1 MSIDLTKQG
10 IRVLIIDD
18 EPFKA
23 KDIEEA
29 LKRILNKPVI
39 DTRTARNPGLIAI
52 IEADKSGNKYD
63 LVISDN
69 YMPLYDNS
77 YELEPY
83 GTDIMLEIE
92 RRGID
97 CIKLICSSGTVADV
111 DADYKVVRY
120 NSSVSMDNVFK
131 NALGLS

>member
-10 IRVLIIDD
+10 VRVLIIDD
-18 EPFKA
+18 EPFKTR
-23 KDIEEA
+23 DIEET

-52 IEADKSGNKYD
+52 IEADKADNKYD

-69 YMPLYDNS
+69 YMPLYDDS

-92 RRGID
+92 RQGID
-97 CIKLICSSGTVADV
+97 CIKLICSSGTVDDV

-120 NSSVSMDNVFK
+120 SSSVLMDNVFK

>member
-1 MSIDLTKQG
+1 MNIDLTKQG
-10 IRVLIIDD
+10 VRVLLIDD
-18 EPFKA
+18 EPFKTR
-23 KDIEEA
+23 DIEEA

-39 DTRTARNPGLIAI
+39 DIRTARNPGLIAI
-52 IEADKSGNKYD
+52 IDADKSGNKYD

-69 YMPLYDNS
+69 YMPLYDDS
-77 YELEPY
+77 YELKPY

-92 RRGID
+92 RQGID
-97 CIKLICSSGTVADV
+97 CIKLICSSGTVDDV

-120 NSSVSMDNVFK
+120 NSSVLMDNVFK